1 MSATPNT
8 ATGFPSLAKKIW
20 IFAII
25 RGVLGIIFGLIA
37 LFAPIATAVV
47 LAIVIGVWAIVDG
60 VFDIVEAIRHRG
72 SSSMALRIVLGA
84 VKHPLRD
91 PRPCLA
97 GMSLGIL
104 VIFVGVWAI
113 IIGILQII
121 ASVGIAPYP
130 TADGS
135 GASSAA
141 HWQSCS
147 ASWLLIRPGAGL
159 VSIIWII
166 GIWAIV
172 WGITLIV
179 LGVQLRKAAN
189 TTEAKYEANH
199 QTTSSAKGSSG
210 GAQAQLAHS
219 LMLVLRITFRLLQAG
234 RSSDQAITEHE
245 LEQCKRANATSRP
258 PVVFVQRRSRSTQ
271 HRSGGYCRCRSRR

>member
-8 ATGFPSLAKKIW
+8 AAGFPSLAKKIW

-72 SSSMALRIVLGA
+72 SSSMALRIVWGVVSILFGIL
-84 VKHPLRD
+84 VLVWP
-91 PRPCLA
+91 

-104 VIFVGVWAI
+104 VIFVGIWAI
-113 IIGILQII
+113 IIGVLQIMT
-121 ASVGIAPYP
+121 SVRHRAVPNSGWVWGII
-130 TADGS
+130 G
-135 GASSAA
+135 GALAI
-141 HWQSCS
+141 
-147 ASWLLIRPGAGL
+147 LFGILVLVRPGAGL
-159 VSIIWII
+159 VGIIWII

-179 LGVQLRKAAN
+179 LGVQLRRAAN
-189 TTEAKYEANH
+189 TTEAS
-199 QTTSSAKGSSG
+199 T
-210 GAQAQLAHS
+210 
-219 LMLVLRITFRLLQAG
+219 
-234 RSSDQAITEHE
+234 
-245 LEQCKRANATSRP
+245 RP
-258 PVVFVQRRSRSTQ
+258 T
-271 HRSGGYCRCRSRR
+271 G

>member
-1 MSATPNT
+1 
-8 ATGFPSLAKKIW
+8 LAKKIW

-84 VKHPLRD
+84 VSILFGILVLVWP
-91 PRPCLA
+91 

-104 VIFVGVWAI
+104 VIFVGIWAI
-113 IIGILQII
+113 IIGVLQIM
-121 ASVGIAPYP
+121 ASVRHRAVPNSGWVWGII
-130 TADGS
+130 G
-135 GASSAA
+135 GALAI
-141 HWQSCS
+141 
-147 ASWLLIRPGAGL
+147 LFGILVLIRPGTGL

-179 LGVQLRKAAN
+179 LGVQLRKAAS
-189 TTEAKYEANH
+189 TTEA
-199 QTTSSAKGSSG
+199 
-210 GAQAQLAHS
+210 GASPTA
-219 LMLVLRITFRLLQAG
+219 
-234 RSSDQAITEHE
+234 
-245 LEQCKRANATSRP
+245 
-258 PVVFVQRRSRSTQ
+258 
-271 HRSGGYCRCRSRR
+271 